1 MNVKPDAAKGD
12 VIFTIGTLEVGGTEL
27 HLASVA
33 AGLVSRGWNVSIYS
47 LAGEGPLAR
56 SLTESGVN
64 IICPPI
70 KRDGRPAPMIVR
82 FIRFSI
88 VSGHLF
94 TVLVRRRPAIVHC
107 FLPMAYLTTAPLAF
121 LTGIRIRVMS
131 RRSLNHYQG
140 KYPLLRGLERRLH
153 GHMTAILGN
162 SRRVLGDLTEEG
174 VDERRLGLIYNG
186 VDLKRVTSKA
196 ARNETRG
203 ALGISADALVMIVVA
218 NLIPYKGHLDL
229 ISALGGAAALL
240 PRDWQLL
247 IVGRDDGAGAAIG
260 SLAVEL
266 GIGDHIRF
274 LGSRSDVPDLIA
286 ASDLGVLP
294 SHEEGFSNAVIE
306 QMAAGLCVVA
316 TDVGGNAEAIL
327 DRTTGVIVP
336 PRDVD
341 ALSRAIVQLVG
352 DPALR
357 SRFGSAAQARVQSNF
372 TLDACVA
379 GYESLYRGL
388 LGGKRVCDIEE
399 VRASGNAGSEV

>member
-12 VIFTIGTLEVGGTEL
+12 VIFTIGTLEIGGTEL

-33 AGLVSRGWNVSIYS
+33 AELVSRGWNVSIYS

-56 SLTESGVN
+56 SLTERGVK

-82 FIRFSI
+82 FIRFAI

-94 TVLVRRRPAIVHC
+94 AVLVRRRPAIVHC
-107 FLPMAYLTTAPLAF
+107 LLPMAYLTTAPLA
-121 LTGIRIRVMS
+121 LLAGIRIRVMS

-140 KYPLLRGLERRLH
+140 KYPLLRILERRLH
-153 GHMTAILGN
+153 GRMTAILGN
-162 SRRVLGDLTEEG
+162 SRRVLGDLLEEG

-186 VDLKRVTSKA
+186 VDLKRVTARA
-196 ARNETRG
+196 ARSETRG

-229 ISALGGAAALL
+229 INALGGAEPPL

-247 IVGRDDGAGAAIG
+247 IVGRDDGAGAEIG
-260 SLAVEL
+260 SLAAKL

-286 ASDLGVLP
+286 ASDLGILP

-306 QMAAGLCVVA
+306 QMGAGLCVIA

-327 DRTTGVIVP
+327 DRKTGVIVP
-336 PRDVD
+336 PRDID
-341 ALSRAIVQLVG
+341 ALSRAIGQLAG

-357 SRFGSAAQARVQSNF
+357 SRLGSAAMARVLSNF
-372 TLDACVA
+372 TMDACVA

-388 LGGKRVCDIEE
+388 LGGKPVYDIGE
-399 VRASGNAGSEV
+399 VRVPGNAGSKA

>member
-12 VIFTIGTLEVGGTEL
+12 VIFTIGTLEIGGTEL

-33 AGLVSRGWNVSIYS
+33 AELVSRGWNVSIYS

-56 SLTESGVN
+56 SLAESGVN

-70 KRDGRPAPMIVR
+70 KRDGQPAPMIVR
-82 FIRFSI
+82 FVRFAI
-88 VSGHLF
+88 VSGHLL
-94 TVLVRRRPAIVHC
+94 TVLVRRRFAIVHC
-107 FLPMAYLTTAPLAF
+107 FLPMAYLTTAPLTF
-121 LTGIRIRVMS
+121 LAGIRIRVMS

-140 KYPLLRGLERRLH
+140 KYPLLRSLERRLH

-162 SRRVLGDLTEEG
+162 SRRVLGDLLEEG
-174 VDERRLGLIYNG
+174 VDEQRLGLIYNG
-186 VDLKRVTSKA
+186 VDLKRVAAKA
-196 ARNETRG
+196 TRSETRS

-229 ISALGGAAALL
+229 INALGGAEPSL

-260 SLAVEL
+260 ALAAKL

-274 LGSRSDVPDLIA
+274 LGSRSDVADLIA
-286 ASDLGVLP
+286 ASDLGILP

-306 QMAAGLCVVA
+306 QMGAGLCVIA

-327 DRTTGVIVP
+327 HGTSGVIVQ
-336 PRDVD
+336 PRDVG
-341 ALSRAIVQLVG
+341 ALSRAIVQLAG

-357 SRFGSAAQARVQSNF
+357 SRFGSAAQTRVQSNF
-372 TLDACVA
+372 TMDACVA
-379 GYESLYRGL
+379 GYESLYCGL

-399 VRASGNAGSEV
+399 VRASSNAGSGD

>member
-1 MNVKPDAAKGD
+1 MIVKPDAAKGD
-12 VIFTIGTLEVGGTEL
+12 VIFTIGTLEIGGTEL

-33 AGLVSRGWNVSIYS
+33 AELVSRGWNISIYS

-56 SLTESGVN
+56 SLTERGVI

-70 KRDGRPAPMIVR
+70 KRDGRPAPLIVR
-82 FIRFSI
+82 FIRFAI

-94 TVLVRRRPAIVHC
+94 TVLVRRRHAIVHC
-107 FLPMAYLTTAPLAF
+107 FLPMAYLTTAPMALLA
-121 LTGIRIRVMS
+121 GVRIRVMS
-131 RRSLNHYQG
+131 RRSLNHYQA
-140 KYPLLRGLERRLH
+140 KYPLLRVLERRLH
-153 GHMTAILGN
+153 GHMAAILGN
-162 SRRVLGDLTEEG
+162 SRRVLGDLLEEG
-174 VDERRLGLIYNG
+174 VDKRRLGLIYNG

-196 ARNETRG
+196 TRDETRG

-229 ISALGGAAALL
+229 INALGRAEPSL

-247 IVGRDDGAGAAIG
+247 IVGRDDGAGAAIRA
-260 SLAVEL
+260 LAAKL

-306 QMAAGLCVVA
+306 QMGAGLCVIA
-316 TDVGGNAEAIL
+316 TDVGGNSEAIL
-327 DRTTGVIVP
+327 DRKTGVIVP
-336 PRDVD
+336 PRDID
-341 ALSRAIVQLVG
+341 ALSKAIGQLAV
-352 DPALR
+352 DSALR
-357 SRFGSAAQARVQSNF
+357 SRLGSAARARVQSNF
-372 TLDACVA
+372 TMDACVA

-388 LGGKRVCDIEE
+388 LSGKQPIE
-399 VRASGNAGSEV
+399 VAGSHAGAGGDA